1 MHLIMVKHLLLHDE
15 WVASYAADV
24 AEQRRSGERGMSLKR
39 LGFVARQHC
48 LLFANARVFSSF

>member
-39 LGFVARQHC
+39 LGFVLRCASA
-48 LLFANARVFSSF
+48 LFTFCEC